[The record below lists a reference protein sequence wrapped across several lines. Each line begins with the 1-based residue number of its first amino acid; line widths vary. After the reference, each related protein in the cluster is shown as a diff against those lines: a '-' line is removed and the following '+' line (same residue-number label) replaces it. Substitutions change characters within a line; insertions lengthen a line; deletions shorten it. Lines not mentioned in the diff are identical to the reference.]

1 MIMKPI
7 TSSEVREIQFEM
19 LKDIADFCECTAITY
34 FLAYG
39 TLIGAVRHNGFI
51 PWDDDI
57 DIAMPR
63 PDYDRF
69 IKLYNNKISNYRVID
84 SSIDKNYLISYA
96 KVYDE
101 RTWLN
106 EIKYKDDKLGI
117 FIDIFPIDGYNG
129 KIQMCKAKILDKVLH
144 AKRANFKK
152 RSVLK
157 NLVNGVVKII
167 LSPFSVCSLIKFS
180 DMNARQKEFGSTPKA
195 ANFLETYGSCEVLET
210 SIFENTFFHK
220 FEGGEFR
227 IPIGYDRWLRSIY
240 GDYMQLPPKEQQ
252 VARHSYIAYWKD
264 R

>member
-1 MIMKPI
+1 MAMKLI
-7 TSSEVREIQFEM
+7 KSSEVREIQFEM
-19 LKDIADFCECTAITY
+19 LQDIADFCEHSAITY

-69 IKLYNNKISNYRVID
+69 IKLYNNRISNYRVID
-84 SSIDKNYLISYA
+84 SSIDKSYCISYA

-117 FIDIFPIDGYNG
+117 FIDIFPIDGFNG
-129 KIQMCKAKILDKVLH
+129 KIQMCKAKIFDKVLH

-152 RSVLK
+152 RTVLK
-157 NLVNGVVKII
+157 NLMNGVIKIF
-167 LSPFSVCSLIKFS
+167 LSPFSVRNLIRFS
-180 DMNARQKEFGSTPKA
+180 NMNARMKAFGSTPKA
-195 ANFLETYGSCEVLET
+195 ANFLETYGSCEVIET
-210 SIFENTFFHK
+210 SAFENTIFHK
-220 FEGGEFR
+220 FENNEFR
-227 IPIGYDRWLRSIY
+227 IPIGYDIWLRSIY

-252 VARHSYIAYWKD
+252 VAHHSYVAYWKE
-264 R
+264 